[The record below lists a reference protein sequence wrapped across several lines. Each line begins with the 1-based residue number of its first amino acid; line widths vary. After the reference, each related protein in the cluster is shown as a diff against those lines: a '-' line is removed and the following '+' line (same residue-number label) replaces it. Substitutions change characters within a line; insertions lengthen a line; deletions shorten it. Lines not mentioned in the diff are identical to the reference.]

1 MPDRISKV
9 ILGVGGGIAA
19 YKSCDLLRRLQERN
33 YDVTVVPTPSSLN
46 FVGAATWEALS
57 GKKVTSQVWEA
68 VEEVRHVKLA
78 AENELILISPATA
91 DLIARIAMGRAD
103 DLLTNLV
110 LASTAIKVLV
120 PAMHPN
126 MWNNPATVA
135 NVAILRDRGF
145 HVMVPASGRLTGA
158 DSGIGRLPETS
169 EILNYLAE
177 VISDVQD
184 LLGKRVL
191 VTAGGTREEIDPVR
205 YIGNRSSGKQG
216 YAVAQ
221 ASLDRGAHVVILS
234 ANVTLPA
241 PVGAEVVAVE
251 SAQDLAN
258 ALAREFANCDLL
270 VMAAAVADARPATVG
285 IDKLKKDQYK
295 EIVLTQN
302 PDLVASLAHMKKNQI
317 IIGFA
322 AETSLN
328 VVEAKRKLLAKGLD
342 LIYLNDVSA
351 GDIFGSDTTQGI
363 FITDTGNEIPVSK
376 SSKATLANQLL
387 DLALNK
393 LS

>member
-1 MPDRISKV
+1 MPNRISKV

-110 LASTAIKVLV
+110 LASTAVKVLV

-145 HVMVPASGRLTGA
+145 HVMVPASGRLTGT

-169 EILNYLAE
+169 EILSYLAE
-177 VISDVQD
+177 VISETQD
-184 LLGKRVL
+184 LQGRRVL
-191 VTAGGTREEIDPVR
+191 VTAGGTREAIDPVR

-221 ASLDRGAHVVILS
+221 AALDRGAQVLILS
-234 ANVTLPA
+234 ANVDLPV
-241 PVGAEVVAVE
+241 PVGAEVIAVE

-258 ALAREFANCDLL
+258 ALAKEFASCDLL

-285 IDKLKKDQYK
+285 TDKLKKDQYQQ
-295 EIVLTQN
+295 IVLTQN
-302 PDLVASLAHMKKNQI
+302 PDLVANLAQLKESQVI
-317 IIGFA
+317 VGFA
-322 AETSLN
+322 AETTLN
-328 VVEAKRKLLAKGLD
+328 IAEANRKLLAKGLD

-363 FITDTGNEIPVSK
+363 FITATGDEIPVSK

-387 DLALNK
+387 DLALDK

>member
-1 MPDRISKV
+1 MPNRISKV

-110 LASTAIKVLV
+110 LASSAVKVLV

-169 EILNYLAE
+169 EILSYLAE
-177 VISDVQD
+177 VISERQD
-184 LLGKRVL
+184 LQGKRVL
-191 VTAGGTREEIDPVR
+191 VTAGGTREAIDPVR

-221 ASLDRGAHVVILS
+221 AALDRGAQVVILS

-241 PVGAEVVAVE
+241 PVGAEVIAVE

-258 ALAREFANCDLL
+258 ALANEFANCDLL

-285 IDKLKKDQYK
+285 ADKLKKDQYQ

-302 PDLVASLAHMKKNQI
+302 PDLVANLAQVKKSQVI
-317 IIGFA
+317 VGFA
-322 AETSLN
+322 AETTLN
-328 VVEAKRKLLAKGLD
+328 IAEANRKLLAKGLD

-363 FITDTGNEIPVSK
+363 FITATGDEIPVSK